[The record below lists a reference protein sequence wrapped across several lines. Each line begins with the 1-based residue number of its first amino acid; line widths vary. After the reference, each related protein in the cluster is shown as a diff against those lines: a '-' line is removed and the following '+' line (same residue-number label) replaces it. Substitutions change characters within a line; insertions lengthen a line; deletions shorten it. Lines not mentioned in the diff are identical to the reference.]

1 MFLPVFKVLF
11 FMTWFN
17 PCLNSCT
24 TCFQQDE
31 VKDWIIPPDYDHIEA
46 EARHLVREADTDG
59 VRKP

>member
-1 MFLPVFKVLF
+1 
-11 FMTWFN
+11 MTWSD
-17 PCLNSCT
+17 PWLNSCT
-24 TCFQQDE
+24 TFFQQDE